1 LITGKSLIEVSF
13 NSSDIRT
20 KNTKY
25 ISFFLI
31 YSGRTANTHRHLSN
45 FNTSPLF
52 PIKFR
57 NSRQPK
63 IECMLQIQ
71 ENVSLINFNTFG
83 VEANARYFVEI
94 NHKEELAELFMDPQ
108 WKQTPMLVLGGG
120 SNMLLLNDFAGLVI
134 RMNIRGIEH
143 RISHTDVHV
152 EAGAGEVWNDLVNF
166 CIARG
171 YAGLENL
178 SLIPGS
184 VGASP
189 IQNIGAYGV
198 ELKDVFQSCEAFE
211 IATGQFKTFTKADCK
226 FDYRESVFKDELKG
240 QYIITSV
247 KFLLSLVP
255 NFNLKYGAIEQE
267 LTARGITNPTLKDVS
282 QVVSHIRV
290 SKLPDPS
297 TIGNAGSFFK
307 NPIISAAEFNTV
319 YTKHPEVV
327 NYPAGDGQVKLAAG
341 WLIEQC
347 GWKGKVVGNTGT
359 WKNQALVLV
368 NHGGATG
375 EEVYSFS
382 SQIIDSVYTKFGV
395 TLQREVNIIS

>member
-1 LITGKSLIEVSF
+1 
-13 NSSDIRT
+13 
-20 KNTKY
+20 
-25 ISFFLI
+25 
-31 YSGRTANTHRHLSN
+31 
-45 FNTSPLF
+45 
-52 PIKFR
+52 
-57 NSRQPK
+57 
-63 IECMLQIQ
+63 MLQIQ
-71 ENVSLINFNTFG
+71 ENVSLKNFNSFG
-83 VEANARYFVEI
+83 IDAKARYFVEI
-94 NHKEELAELFMDPQ
+94 NHKDELVELFMDPQ
-108 WKQTPMLVLGGG
+108 WQETAHLVLGGG
-120 SNMLLLNDFAGLVI
+120 SNMLLLNDYAGLVI
-134 RMNIRGIEH
+134 RINIRGIEH
-143 RISHTDVHV
+143 RISKDDVYV
-152 EAGAGEVWNDLVNF
+152 EVGGGEVWNDLVNF
-166 CIARG
+166 CVARD

-198 ELKDVFQSCEAFE
+198 ELKDVFYSCCAFE
-211 IATGQFKTFTKADCK
+211 LATGAFKTFTKADCR
-226 FDYRESVFKDELKG
+226 FEYRESIFKSELKG
-240 QYIITSV
+240 QYIIVSV
-247 KFLLSLVP
+247 KLHLSLIP

-267 LTARGITNPTLKDVS
+267 LKNRGITSPTLKDVS

-307 NPIISAAEFNTV
+307 NPVITADEFAV
-319 YTKHPEVV
+319 IQSKFPEVV
-327 NYPAGDGQVKLAAG
+327 NYPAGDGLVKLAAG

-395 TLQREVNIIS
+395 MLQREVNIIS